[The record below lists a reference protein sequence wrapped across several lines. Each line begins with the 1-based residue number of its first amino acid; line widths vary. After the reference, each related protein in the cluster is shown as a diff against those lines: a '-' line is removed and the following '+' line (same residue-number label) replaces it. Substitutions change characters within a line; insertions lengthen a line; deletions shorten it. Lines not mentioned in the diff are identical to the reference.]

1 MNNDMRKVKTFTD
14 LVFNPHALSKE
25 ARHLPSPLRE
35 EYMEAKHAVMRF
47 DNGYGISVVKGDMF
61 YSNGIDTYEVAVLK
75 DGAIC
80 YDTSITDDVIGYVNA
95 DEVSN
100 IMKQIKELK

>member
-1 MNNDMRKVKTFTD
+1 MRKVKTFTD
-14 LVFNPHALSKE
+14 LVFNPHAFSKE

-47 DNGYGISVVKGDMF
+47 DNGYGTSVVKGDMF

-75 DGAIC
+75 YGAIC

-100 IMKQIKELK
+100 IMKQIQELK